1 MSAHICP
8 RIPSKNPKPTKKSSC
23 PSTIKQHHTFDLLL
37 FIRPKIKK
45 EEARGPQKYAANK
58 YCPNFMKVFNHI
70 NVTIA
75 AYTKLKVDELKVSW
89 DDGACKVIHKEHH

>member
-1 MSAHICP
+1 
-8 RIPSKNPKPTKKSSC
+8 
-23 PSTIKQHHTFDLLL
+23 
-37 FIRPKIKK
+37 
-45 EEARGPQKYAANK
+45 
-58 YCPNFMKVFNHI
+58 MKVFNHI